1 MIAMISLSNISQMN
15 FSIVNSIL
23 NKLQI
28 KLAENNFTEIEK
40 LIFVG
45 TPLLWSLNF
54 N

>member
-28 KLAENNFTEIEK
+28 QLAENNFTEIEK
-40 LIFVG
+40 
-45 TPLLWSLNF
+45 TNF
-54 N
+54 CRHTITMVTQF